1 MKMALCFAGRS
12 AKFSGAVSTL
22 VGRKGRVAAGWDTA
36 LKCPDT
42 RTRLS
47 TAVN

>member
-22 VGRKGRVAAGWDTA
+22 VGWKGRVAAGWATA

-42 RTRLS
+42 RTHLS

>member
-22 VGRKGRVAAGWDTA
+22 VGWKGRVAAGWATA
-36 LKCPDT
+36 LKCSDT

>member
-1 MKMALCFAGRS
+1 MALCFAGRS
-12 AKFSGAVSTL
+12 AKFSGVVSTL
-22 VGRKGRVAAGWDTA
+22 VGCKGRVAAGRDTA

-47 TAVN
+47 TTVN